1 MNFYSERNRNMDTNK
16 KAIIEKRIEKTIN
29 ALEKNKM
36 KGYYVKSRDELLSLI
51 DSLIRDDKLITSG
64 GSMTLAQTGVIDHL
78 NSKYSGIFHD
88 RAACKS
94 PEETQELFRKAYYS
108 DTYFVSSNAITEN
121 GELYNVDGN
130 GNRVSAMIFGPKQVI
145 VVTGYDKIVTDL
157 DAAKERVEKIAA
169 PANALRLGLETP
181 CSVSG
186 ECMHCHSDK
195 RICCSYVTLGQQRIP
210 DRIKV
215 IFLGEELGL

>member
-1 MNFYSERNRNMDTNK
+1 
-16 KAIIEKRIEKTIN
+16 
-29 ALEKNKM
+29 
-36 KGYYVKSRDELLSLI
+36 
-51 DSLIRDDKLITSG
+51 
-64 GSMTLAQTGVIDHL
+64 
-78 NSKYSGIFHD
+78 
-88 RAACKS
+88 
-94 PEETQELFRKAYYS
+94 
-108 DTYFVSSNAITEN
+108 
-121 GELYNVDGN
+121 
-130 GNRVSAMIFGPKQVI
+130 MIFGPKQVI
-145 VVTGYDKIVTDL
+145 VVAGYDKIVTDL
-157 DAAKERVEKIAA
+157 DAARERVEKIAA

>member
-1 MNFYSERNRNMDTNK
+1 MDTNK
-16 KAIIEKRIEKTIN
+16 KIIIEKRIEKTIK
-29 ALEKNKM
+29 ALEKNRM
-36 KGYYVKSRDELLSLI
+36 KGYYAKSHEELISIIDNLI
-51 DSLIRDDKLITSG
+51 ANDKIITSG

-78 NSKYSGIFHD
+78 NNNYKGIFFD
-88 RAACKS
+88 RADCKS
-94 PEETQELFRKAYYS
+94 SEEIQDLFRKAFSS

-145 VVTGYDKIVTDL
+145 VVAGYDKIVNDIE
-157 DAAKERVEKIAA
+157 AAKERVEKIAA
-169 PANALRLGLETP
+169 PANAVRLGIETP
-181 CSVSG
+181 CSKTG
-186 ECMHCHSDK
+186 ECIHCHGDT

-215 IFLGEELGL
+215 IFLTEELGL